1 MTPDPR
7 PATDDD
13 RQPVILIN
21 KQGLTLGLD
30 PTGAWIIWG
39 PTNAVRPAQE
49 RLLWLL
55 PLLERPPHE
64 VTTAVTNTEADES
77 IIPAL
82 LRFALESWSS
92 YWAGLAL
99 GWLEAGVPTTNL
111 INTLADLKD
120 SPTQPQ
126 PIQHRALQ
134 LWRTATTT

>member
-7 PATDDD
+7 PAADND
-13 RQPVILIN
+13 RHPVILIN

-39 PTNAVRPAQE
+39 PANAVRPAQE

-64 VTTAVTNTEADES
+64 VTTAVTTTGADQS

-99 GWLEAGVPTTNL
+99 GWLEAGVPTTDL
-111 INTLADLKD
+111 INSLAYLKD
-120 SPTQPQ
+120 CQTQPQ
-126 PIQHRALQ
+126 PIQNRALR